1 MVLIMAKRKLIK
13 LKKQTGTRKSV
24 KADRRIKARPPGI
37 KIAKNGRKYTETRK
51 NRTDK
56 RGKRL

>member
-1 MVLIMAKRKLIK
+1 MAKRRLIK
-13 LKKQTGTRKSV
+13 LKKQTGTRKSI
-24 KADRRIKARPPGI
+24 KSDRRIKARPPG
-37 KIAKNGRKYTETRK
+37 KKVAKSGKVYTETRR

>member
-1 MVLIMAKRKLIK
+1 MAKRKLIK

-37 KIAKNGRKYTETRK
+37 KIAKSGRKYTETRK